1 MYVHVLMIIDG
12 QQILMIK
19 QELMKDP
26 SLAHESWDRFLPK
39 FKKTNVKRRKF
50 KPKERAVFPPP
61 PTESKVRYQL
71 QTPRKCHDK

>member
-1 MYVHVLMIIDG
+1 MYVHVLVVTIGG

-50 KPKERAVFPPP
+50 KPKEHAVFPPP
-61 PTESKVRYQL
+61 PTESKVRY
-71 QTPRKCHDK
+71 

>member
-1 MYVHVLMIIDG
+1 MCIQHALVIVRG
-12 QQILMIK
+12 WQILMIK
-19 QELMKDP
+19 EELKKDP

-61 PTESKVRYQL
+61 PTESKVSYL
-71 QTPRKCHDK
+71 I

>member
-1 MYVHVLMIIDG
+1 MIIGG

-71 QTPRKCHDK
+71 QNPPKCHDK